1 MMCMAMIMCPECGT
15 KISDKALSCPQCAFT
30 GENPSQPISE
40 QATYEKHPVFQ
51 AEIERWDPKLGQIVT
66 EYIDIS
72 PNTSR
77 KLFKL
82 FADPK
87 IFLSIPELGRLIADT
102 LGEKDVELVAKMPDY
117 IMKLVDEEVL
127 HFRRDANGQ
136 IMPFVFDNK
145 EKVFKQVR
153 LDWNQVDPDITPTLR
168 HLETQ
173 MAISTVL
180 AEVQSLREE
189 IAGIHIELQ
198 NDRLALAESA
208 WDKLMQ
214 ARTIE
219 DARLREML
227 VVQAITTATDAKR
240 TLMRN
245 FTENMKYLDA
255 HSGKKFVERVQ
266 DKGMVKAAQE
276 TVQGIATNPN
286 RGKAADAFHDLV
298 SIINAVRVEGTGY
311 EILEQDEASKEC
323 LIEFRKFIIDNKLD
337 ERNTLLVINS
347 NLGVD
352 EKMSSE
358 IINQFSN
365 VAKHIAMLDNLQE
378 LEASAALALEPY
390 IEKNEHSNS
399 TNVSGKA
406 ENENLQKE
414 D

>member
-1 MMCMAMIMCPECGT
+1 MN
-15 KISDKALSCPQCAFT
+15 LWQ
-30 GENPSQPISE
+30 
-40 QATYEKHPVFQ
+40 
-51 AEIERWDPKLGQIVT
+51 
-66 EYIDIS
+66 
-72 PNTSR
+72 
-77 KLFKL
+77 
-82 FADPK
+82 
-87 IFLSIPELGRLIADT
+87 
-102 LGEKDVELVAKMPDY
+102 KMPDY
-117 IMKLVDEEVL
+117 IMKLVDEGVL

-414 D
+414 RLNKEEQDTIQQETIAHFDETRSSTAMSMRCKKCNCEIPNNSENQLCENCRNTERQKKILLFLHFFAAAMASFKKCYPFIRKIVTNLVHK